1 MRRCISIN
9 ARAIFQK
16 KCARAIFGR
25 KISFVFC
32 YLRRAMYQLILILV
46 CWSWILRGFCVGGW
60 TEIFNSSV
68 LLSGSPIEPSES
80 SFEMN
85 FYEFWWIWIFEREF
99 FENHS
104 EWVFVNM
111 VFNIH
116 CFTPFGVR
124 GSLNKLQH
132 SSFILFFTAFGTVS
146 DDGFNNLVQKRH
158 FWAKI
163 VNFG

>member
-1 MRRCISIN
+1 MNFAWVLCRWWTE
-9 ARAIFQK
+9 
-16 KCARAIFGR
+16 
-25 KISFVFC
+25 SF
-32 YLRRAMYQLILILV
+32 YLRTNQR
-46 CWSWILRGFCVGGW
+46 
-60 TEIFNSSV
+60 
-68 LLSGSPIEPSES
+68 SPTEPSDLK
-80 SFEMN
+80 
-85 FYEFWWIWIFEREF
+85 WIFKNCGEFFERKF

-146 DDGFNNLVQKRH
+146 DMGFAYSLTKVIIFCSKNGD
-158 FWAKI
+158 FWSKMIILSKKI
-163 VNFG
+163 VLFLSGITNVNF

>member
-1 MRRCISIN
+1 
-9 ARAIFQK
+9 
-16 KCARAIFGR
+16 
-25 KISFVFC
+25 
-32 YLRRAMYQLILILV
+32 
-46 CWSWILRGFCVGGW
+46 
-60 TEIFNSSV
+60 
-68 LLSGSPIEPSES
+68 
-80 SFEMN
+80 MN

-158 FWAKI
+158 LWAKI
-163 VNFG
+163 VNFGWVFQGGSFRIGSLKWHFFRAEWFSIKNGNFFHLAEKHSYSNQIGWLKELKMVKWNYFRPNHDRKWIAARILTEIESF